1 MILPFYMCL
10 QLLECKSR
18 EKCHEWI
25 LKPGWFCLH
34 HRHQKPPLDNRC
46 FAQAWLIKRL
56 MRFSSKINR
65 TRIKTYLEAEAPCNT
80 RLSRARLASKEGW
93 PWIRTGRRGLVKG
106 HCTHGWEEKQR
117 ALSRAVL
124 AAELHVERVGGGLLR
139 RYGFLLFGKGD
150 FLLRFLLLKYFGS
163 IFDPELFSS
172 VFYEKKT
179 F

>member
-93 PWIRTGRRGLVKG
+93 PWIRTGRLGLVKG
-106 HCTHGWEEKQR
+106 HCTHTHIMVREEKQR
-117 ALSRAVL
+117 RALAL
-124 AAELHVERVGGGLLR
+124 ARTAAARVGGSLLR
-139 RYGFLLFGKGD
+139 RYGESLSTTASFGEKEEG
-150 FLLRFLLLKYFGS
+150 FLLLFFGYS
-163 IFDPELFSS
+163 NILVLFL
-172 VFYEKKT
+172 T
-179 F
+179 LN